1 MSNEIL
7 LEDLLAELSNNG
19 IDISKLKIS
28 EDDDEYFNFRTK
40 AKFYCN

>member
-7 LEDLLAELSNNG
+7 LEDLLTELSNNG

-28 EDDDEYFNFRTK
+28 EDDED
-40 AKFYCN
+40 

>member
-1 MSNEIL
+1 MSTEIL

-28 EDDDEYFNFRTK
+28 EDDDK
-40 AKFYCN
+40 